1 MCLRHLI
8 GWALAAALTIAVPA
22 EDKQPFPAP
31 APQACPAWL
40 ESQGVTIG
48 AIPYAGEN
56 RIREL
61 FDSKELFQLGI
72 VPVLVAAHNG
82 ADHPVV
88 IAASGFAV
96 LDRQG
101 QMIRALPWESVAMAL
116 LQPDGQVGSAPS
128 TGIPPVDI
136 IRMAGKGKKAKLIQ
150 AMKNKAFGAPT
161 IAPGETVHGLVF
173 FKLGTGLGIFDGANL
188 YIAEIYNADTRE
200 EMIYFEFPLKLP
212 PEPPQK

>member
-1 MCLRHLI
+1 MHLRHLI
-8 GWALAAALTIAVPA
+8 GWALAVALAVAVPA
-22 EDKQPFPAP
+22 EEKQSFPAP
-31 APQACPAWL
+31 APQACTAWL

-48 AIPYAGEN
+48 AIPFAGEK

-61 FDSKELFQLGI
+61 FDSKELVQLGI

-88 IAASGFAV
+88 IAAAGFAV
-96 LDRQG
+96 VDRQG

-116 LQPDGQVGSAPS
+116 LQPDGQVGAPPS

-150 AMKNKAFGAPT
+150 AMKNHSFGTPT
-161 IAPGETVHGLVF
+161 IAPGETAHGVVF

-188 YIAEIYNADTRE
+188 YISEIFNADTRE